1 MAEEIQESAAETS
14 MAPININYGPFELK
28 SASGDP
34 TENMSASLRLFE
46 NNNEIPPGVLQVMKE
61 GEDYRVSFDGAYPL
75 QANLGSLQTEN
86 LTLNHVAVGSGGLES
101 LQVQLARLAMGQQ
114 FEITNAQLSLS
125 GSGGNWQVTA
135 GGASGELMGH
145 AFTAAGVQ
153 MNLDSSGNFI
163 DATFDSVSGEN
174 VELSAGRLTP
184 QGLQIASA
192 GLQLPEIMGQRM
204 TADFTDLNITA
215 TGATGAGVLR
225 QDSTLELLGG
235 KAQLS
240 GFTGAINLSADS
252 WMVDVAAT
260 ADFQDGP
267 HQVTGLMARYTATGE
282 TSNLAVEGGSWSS
295 TVGPFSFSGQGLTYD
310 TTSDQLNIS
319 TAELLADLEQFQM
332 QGTGNGLRLGPDGFA
347 FDSIQMNTLAPV
359 DLLPGLSVGSLS
371 GELRQEGE
379 GFAFDAEG
387 QQIAMTYG
395 AATGTVAGLQ
405 YYYNSTG
412 SSIEAQSI
420 ALEHPALGISV
431 GSLSHTAGQTTL
443 GESQI
448 TVHNIGAAGDIV
460 AGSESME
467 LTDAGLRVTNF
478 SASLPEFGGVA
489 ATATATGITVGD
501 SLAVEGGT
509 LDLAGEISLVGGA
522 LTVSNPSST
531 FDYAETGWQTETQ
544 GTIGLNVPNTT
555 ASGDLRIS
563 AGSEGTEMELL
574 NGQIDAEI
582 GGVGLSGTGVSY
594 ASETDELNVDQ
605 VQITASELLEGGDLQ
620 ATATGITFNQ
630 TGFDFETINVS
641 STGAME
647 LLPGF
652 TVSAIDG
659 LLSKNGENFDL
670 ALGADA
676 TVALGTIN
684 GAAEV
689 DYTYENGQSSIE
701 LPSLQLSAGLF
712 SLETNNLAYE
722 NGQLSIDTV
731 DLSLENLGPIASG
744 LTASASGVVY
754 SSAGLSIDSMSAE
767 FPELAGTGVSVLV
780 ENFNVAAGGAVSGT
794 GTVNLASDIVL
805 AGGAATLSDIES
817 SVDFGGNTWGVSI
830 GAGLA
835 FAVAGV
841 EASGQVD
848 VNYASNAGL
857 DIKVRN
863 SRFEAGFAGFEA
875 SSKEMGYEANE
886 NKFVVKSPAFSF
898 PNFAAGLKAEAESIS
913 MQEGDLQIED
923 VKVALGYEWNIRE
936 GIVASLEEG
945 ALNKEGSNV
954 TLTAVASLN
963 IDLPQYSTT
972 GSAAASLE
980 VSLSDGNIEASLDA
994 LSLDN
999 AIVNMTVGA
1008 DSKLTENGFYFSE
1021 VTLGI
1026 SEDADYDTLKEMFPA
1041 FGGLGAMAIN
1051 ALKGSNVVAKGVN
1064 VSRANGFQAEDI
1076 SLDFAKIPFQA
1087 MGMEGEL
1094 DINNLSAKLGGSK
1107 EFKLADFGIPTSVGI
1122 SVPIVAGINATGEIG
1137 IDAGIKLGAN
1147 IQAQGNKDSDIW
1159 ELMGGIDADGALSV
1173 YIQAGVEVDAWVAG
1187 AGAAIRAAFNTDLD
1201 ISAGIGMAITYN
1213 PDTKSV
1219 EMVHEGITF
1228 DYRALAEIYTSL
1240 SLVLNGHI
1248 LGWET
1253 EEIIEL
1259 ARWDIGILD
1268 AKGDTEGNSLGEL
1281 LGNFSNSAKLMTEDD
1296 EYKLV

>member
-1 MAEEIQESAAETS
+1 MAEETQESLAEN
-14 MAPININYGPFELK
+14 MGPVNLNYGPFELK

-34 TENMSASLRLFE
+34 TQNMSASLRLFE
-46 NNNEIPPGVLQVMKE
+46 NNNEIPPGIIQVMKE
-61 GEDYRVSFDGAYPL
+61 GDNYRASFDGAYPL
-75 QANLGSLQTEN
+75 QANLGGLQTEG

-125 GSGGNWQVTA
+125 GSNGNWQVTA

-153 MNLDSSGNFI
+153 LNLDSNGSFV
-163 DATFDSVSGEN
+163 DASFDSVSGEGM
-174 VELSAGRLTP
+174 ELSGGRLTP
-184 QGLQIASA
+184 EGLQIASA
-192 GLQLPEIMGQRM
+192 GLQLPEVLGQSM
-204 TADFTDLNITA
+204 TADFTDLNITS

-225 QDSTLELLGG
+225 QDSTLALLGG
-235 KAQLS
+235 KLQVS
-240 GFTGAINLSADS
+240 GLVGAVNLSADS
-252 WMVDVAAT
+252 WMVDVAAN
-260 ADFQDGP
+260 ADFQDGA
-267 HQVTGLMARYTATGE
+267 HQVTGLLARYTANGE
-282 TSNLAVEGGSWSS
+282 STNLAVEGGSWSS
-295 TVGPFSFSGQGLTYD
+295 TVGPFTFSGTGLSYD
-310 TTSDQLNIS
+310 TTSDQLNIA

-332 QGTGNGLRLGPDGFA
+332 QGTGNGLRLGPNGFE

-359 DLLPGLSVGSLS
+359 DLLPGLSVASLS
-371 GELRQEGE
+371 GELRKEGE

-387 QQIAMTYG
+387 QQIAMNYG
-395 AATGTVAGLQ
+395 AATGTVGALQ

-431 GSLSHTAGQTTL
+431 GSLSHVAGQTTL

-448 TVHNIGAAGDIV
+448 TVRNIGNAGDIV
-460 AGSESME
+460 ASSEGME
-467 LTDAGLRVTNF
+467 FTEAGLRVTNF

-489 ATATATGITVGD
+489 ATATAAGITLGD

-509 LDLAGEISLVGGA
+509 LDLAGEISLLGGA
-522 LTVSNPSST
+522 LTVTNPSST

-555 ASGDLRIS
+555 ASGELKVS
-563 AGSEGTEMELL
+563 AGAEGTEMELL

-582 GGVGLSGTGVSY
+582 AGVGLSGTGVSY
-594 ASETDELNVDQ
+594 SSETDELNVDQ

-620 ATATGITFNQ
+620 ATATGIKFNQ
-630 TGFDFETINVS
+630 SGFDFQTIDVS
-641 STGAME
+641 SSGAME

-659 LLSKNGENFDL
+659 LLSKNGESFDL

-684 GAAEV
+684 GSAEV
-689 DYTYENGQSSIE
+689 DYTYENGQSTIE

-712 SLETNNLAYE
+712 SFETANLAYE

-731 DLSLENLGPIASG
+731 DLNLENLGSIAGS
-744 LTASASGVVY
+744 LTASASGIVY
-754 SSAGLSIDSMSAE
+754 SSAGLSIDSMSAD
-767 FPELAGTGVSVLV
+767 FPDLAGTGVSVLV
-780 ENFNVAAGGAVSGT
+780 ENFNVAAGGAVSGS

-805 AGGAATLSDIES
+805 AGGSATLSDIES
-817 SVDFGGNTWGVSI
+817 SVDFSGSTWGVSI

-835 FAVAGV
+835 FQVAGV

-857 DIKVRN
+857 GIKIRN
-863 SRFEAGFAGFEA
+863 SRFDAGFAGFEA
-875 SSKEMGYEANE
+875 SSKEMSYEATSSR
-886 NKFVVKSPAFSF
+886 FVVDSPAFSF
-898 PNFAAGLKAEAESIS
+898 PNFADGLETEAESIS
-913 MQEGDLQIED
+913 MEDGDLKMED
-923 VKVALGYEWNIRE
+923 VKVTLGYEWNIRE
-936 GIVASLEEG
+936 GIVASLDEG
-945 ALNKEGSNV
+945 ALNKDGGST

-963 IDLPQYSTT
+963 IDLPKYSTT

-980 VSLSDGNIEASLDA
+980 VSLSDGNVEAALDS

-999 AIVNMTVGA
+999 AIVNLTVGA

-1051 ALKGSNVVAKGVN
+1051 ALKGSNVVATGVN
-1064 VSRANGFQAEDI
+1064 VSRANGFEAQDI

-1107 EFKLADFGIPTSVGI
+1107 EFKLEDFGIPTSVGI

-1147 IQAQGNKDSDIW
+1147 IQAQGNKDSDVW

-1240 SLVLNGHI
+1240 SLVLHGHI

-1253 EEIIEL
+1253 EEVIEL

-1296 EYKLV
+1296 EYNLI